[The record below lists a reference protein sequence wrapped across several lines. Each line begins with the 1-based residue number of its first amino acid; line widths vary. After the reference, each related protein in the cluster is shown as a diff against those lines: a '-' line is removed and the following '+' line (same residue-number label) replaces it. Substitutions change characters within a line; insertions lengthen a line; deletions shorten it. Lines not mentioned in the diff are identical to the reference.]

1 MQNIVILYKALRGCF
16 AWLKRG
22 LNVRYCIVFE
32 LLQNRYAPAI
42 ATVAAIALFAKIVHL
57 YDVSGIIVLYN

>member
-1 MQNIVILYKALRGCF
+1 MQNIVILYKVLRGCF

-32 LLQNRYAPAI
+32 PLQNRYTPVI
-42 ATVAAIALFAKIVHL
+42 ATVTAIALFDKIVHL
-57 YDVSGIIVLYN
+57 YDVSAIPVLYN